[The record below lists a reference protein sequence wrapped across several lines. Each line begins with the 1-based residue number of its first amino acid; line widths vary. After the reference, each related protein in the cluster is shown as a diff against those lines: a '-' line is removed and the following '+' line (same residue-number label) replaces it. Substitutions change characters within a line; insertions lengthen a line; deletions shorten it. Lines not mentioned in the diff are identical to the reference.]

1 MGYLVRRALHG
12 LFLLVGVS
20 LLVFG
25 LVAMAPGDF
34 YSELRLSP
42 TVSPK
47 TIDQLRIE
55 YGLDQPLHQRYLH
68 WVAGMVRGDWG
79 ESLTYHVPVW
89 PLLRDRARNT
99 LLLTIIATLLAW
111 IFALALGIWAVGSG
125 QQVFNTLVHGVAA
138 ALVSVP
144 DLLICLVLL
153 VWALRTRAL
162 PLGGMASVDAATLG
176 RLARW
181 RDTFVHM
188 FLPVSALTLSALPVL
203 LRHVQSSL
211 LSAMTAPS
219 VTTAR
224 AYGIRGRRILLR
236 HVLPLAANPLI
247 TLLGLSIAGLLSGSL
262 VVEVI
267 MGWPGLG
274 PLLLESIL
282 ARDLYVVIGA
292 VMLSTLFLVAGN
304 FLADALLFTIDPRTR
319 EEQA

>member
-25 LVAMAPGDF
+25 LVAIAPGDF

-42 TVSPK
+42 AVSPR
-47 TIDQLRIE
+47 TIEQLRKE
-55 YGLDQPLHQRYLH
+55 YGLDQPLHERYLH

-79 ESLTYHVPVW
+79 ASLTYHVPVW

-99 LLLTIIATLLAW
+99 LVLTTSATVLAW
-111 IFALALGIWAVGSG
+111 ILALALGIWAVESG
-125 QQVFNTLVHGVAA
+125 RPIFNALAHGVAA
-138 ALVSVP
+138 TLVSVP

-162 PLGGMASVDAATLG
+162 PLGGMASVDSAALG
-176 RLARW
+176 TLARG
-181 RDTFVHM
+181 RDMFVHM
-188 FLPVSALTLSALPVL
+188 ILPVLALTLSALPVL

-211 LSAMTAPS
+211 SSVMTAPS
-219 VTTAR
+219 VNTAR
-224 AYGIRGRRILLR
+224 AYGVSRRRIWLR
-236 HVLPLAANPLI
+236 HVLPLASNPLI

-304 FLADALLFTIDPRTR
+304 FFADALLFAVDPRTR
-319 EEQA
+319 EERA

>member
-25 LVAMAPGDF
+25 LVAIAPGDF

-42 TVSPK
+42 TVSPE
-47 TIDQLRIE
+47 TIRQLRME
-55 YGLDQPLHQRYLH
+55 YGLDQPLHERYLH
-68 WVAGMVRGDWG
+68 WMVGMARGDWG
-79 ESLTYHVPVW
+79 ASLTYHMPVW
-89 PLLRDRARNT
+89 PLLRDRACNT
-99 LLLTIIATLLAW
+99 LLLTVSATVLAW
-111 IFALALGIWAVGSG
+111 ILALALGIWAVESG
-125 QQVFNTLVHGVAA
+125 KPVFNTLAHGVAA
-138 ALVSVP
+138 TLVSVP

-162 PLGGMASVDAATLG
+162 PLGGMASVDSAGLG
-176 RLARW
+176 TLARW
-181 RDTFVHM
+181 RDVFVHM
-188 FLPVSALTLSALPVL
+188 VLPVLALTLSALPVL
-203 LRHVQSSL
+203 LRHVQSSFAG
-211 LSAMTAPS
+211 AMTAPS
-219 VTTAR
+219 VNTAR
-224 AYGIRGRRILLR
+224 AYGVSRRRILWR

-304 FLADALLFTIDPRTR
+304 FLADVLLFAVDPRTR
-319 EEQA
+319 EEHA